1 MKKTTIL
8 LTGILTSALL
18 FAGCGGSAASSA
30 SASGTDAASSVS
42 AAASSVSAAEST
54 TASSS
59 AETVSAGSDTGA
71 ETVSTSSQTA
81 EEAAAS
87 SSQEAAPAPIE
98 DGTYTAVFKSDSSM
112 FHVNKEYGD
121 RGILTVKDGKMTIHV
136 TLESEN
142 IVNLYYGLK
151 EDAQKE
157 GAELIQPTED
167 SVNYSDGTT
176 DTAYGFDVPVPALD
190 TEFDVAL
197 IGTHGNWYD
206 HKVTV
211 SDPVAV
217 EAGTDMN
224 AVIASE
230 A

>member
-112 FHVNKEYGD
+112 FNKEYGD

>member
-1 MKKTTIL
+1 MKKTSIL
-8 LTGILTSALL
+8 LTGILTASIL
-18 FAGCGGSAASSA
+18 FAGCGSTAASSSSSSGTADASSA
-30 SASGTDAASSVS
+30 SSVSES
-42 AAASSVSAAEST
+42 AAASSSAEA
-54 TASSS
+54 ASSS
-59 AETVSAGSDTGA
+59 IQAASAESETETVSA
-71 ETVSTSSQTA
+71 SSGDS
-81 EEAAAS
+81 EAVTAAS
-87 SSQEAAPAPIE
+87 AQETAPAPIE

-142 IVNLYYGLK
+142 IVNLFYGLK
-151 EDAQKE
+151 EDAEKE
-157 GAELIQPTED
+157 DADLIQPTED

-217 EAGTDMN
+217 EEGTDMN

-230 A
+230 E